1 MKRPLAKVYGFE
13 WRKASRL
20 FEDFSGIRERVD
32 YRANTLAWNIYDG
45 HVHTISQDV
54 VSKHR
59 FDALILATGATDR
72 IFPVPGWTKP
82 GVYTLGGAQVA
93 LQYQGCARGR
103 RTVFIG
109 WSPLLS
115 LLAYTYRSQRLRVG
129 QVLDQH

>member
-59 FDALILATGATDR
+59 FDAIILATGATAR
-72 IFPVPGWTKP
+72 IFPVPGRTKP
-82 GVYTLGGAQVA
+82 GAFTLGGIPTAPK
-93 LQYQGCARGR
+93 YQRPAKVR
-103 RTVFIG
+103 RPVFKG
-109 WSPLLS
+109 GPPPLSPLEAPS
-115 LLAYTYRSQRLRVG
+115 VNAPAIV
-129 QVLDQH
+129 DPC